1 MRRYVPSGTVAV
13 QNSIVINPAYP
24 RYALHEKMRID
35 NAILNPVARR
45 LFFADKVGF
54 PTCSYQKPPA
64 RGMKGANVHPLGLN
78 HARNDEPA
86 APRTLAL

>member
-35 NAILNPVARR
+35 YAILNPVARR

-54 PTCSYQKPPA
+54 SDLLVPETTCSRHEWGQV
-64 RGMKGANVHPLGLN
+64 RI
-78 HARNDEPA
+78 R
-86 APRTLAL
+86 